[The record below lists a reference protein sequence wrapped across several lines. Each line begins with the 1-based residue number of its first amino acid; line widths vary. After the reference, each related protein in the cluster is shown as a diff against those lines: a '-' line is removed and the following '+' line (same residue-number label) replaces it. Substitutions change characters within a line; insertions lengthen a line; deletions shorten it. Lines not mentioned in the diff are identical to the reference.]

1 MLSGQRPSRLGE
13 GFPGVHVH
21 SEAFLSVSFPRDRLS
36 RLLSAGCE
44 AGASQVSVHIFT
56 ESSYLHSSTPLP
68 LSAAP
73 SSLAPLFQA
82 LQRVNFQL
90 SARDREEQLLAS
102 GAGQGIWNL
111 LLLQT
116 YGQSLF
122 QPQLC
127 PHLQRYLV
135 SSVPAPCPHFLL
147 SSPLC
152 RQ

>member
-1 MLSGQRPSRLGE
+1 MLSGQRPGRLGE

-44 AGASQVSVHIFT
+44 AGASQVSVHVFT
-56 ESSYLHSSTPLP
+56 ESSYLHSSTPFP
-68 LSAAP
+68 LSVAR
-73 SSLAPLFQA
+73 SSLAPL
-82 LQRVNFQL
+82 FQL

>member
-1 MLSGQRPSRLGE
+1 MGRDPVGWGRDSRVSTSTVRLFSQRVSLGTDYPGSCLQVVRLGL
-13 GFPGVHVH
+13 HR
-21 SEAFLSVSFPRDRLS
+21 SV
-36 RLLSAGCE
+36 C
-44 AGASQVSVHIFT
+44 VFT

-111 LLLQT
+111 LLRQT